1 MADPRQCVATCPISS
16 SWCGTKRSIPA
27 RCSTWPCLSIRWR
40 RVTARWTSAARSRR
54 CYAQPNDRHSRA
66 PRQLRSAVRDQ
77 GMNIRRKQCLMWSSS
92 CGPANPN
99 SRRSVSLK
107 HSLKTLWI
115 EELPDPGVL
124 AVSNFIFG
132 SDREESTFVKHRD
145 TVGDTE
151 GTWQVMGYDDHC
163 HLEGPLEKQNQ
174 LIQFRRNY
182 RIETGGRF

>member
-1 MADPRQCVATCPISS
+1 
-16 SWCGTKRSIPA
+16 
-27 RCSTWPCLSIRWR
+27 
-40 RVTARWTSAARSRR
+40 
-54 CYAQPNDRHSRA
+54 
-66 PRQLRSAVRDQ
+66 
-77 GMNIRRKQCLMWSSS
+77 MWSSS

-182 RIETGGRF
+182 RIETGGRFIKNQDFGIQCESTRNGGPLFHAAGQLLRVQVAKLRETNHGQFHPDHEVDDGWNESGVLPQSKCNIIFYRKGVK